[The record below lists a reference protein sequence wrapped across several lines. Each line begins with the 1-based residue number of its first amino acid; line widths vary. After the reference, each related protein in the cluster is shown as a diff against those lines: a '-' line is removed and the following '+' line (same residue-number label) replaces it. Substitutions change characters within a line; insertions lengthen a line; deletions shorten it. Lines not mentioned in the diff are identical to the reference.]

1 MDNEATTRSLYDR
14 LNSGDIDGFAALLSE
29 NFVEHEVTPGIPP
42 TKAGVQQF
50 FQMQMAAFPDMQMA
64 IEDLIADGA
73 KVVTRVKYTGTNT
86 GDFMGMPATGKGVD
100 VQFIDIFAFG
110 SDGLLHEHWGV
121 MDSMTLMQQLG
132 VVPAGPLG

>member
-1 MDNEATTRSLYDR
+1 MDNEANARTLYER
-14 LNSGDIDGFAALLSE
+14 LNSGDLGGFGALLSE
-29 NFVEHEVTPGIPP
+29 DFVEHEVTPGIPP

-64 IEDLIADGA
+64 IEDLIASGE

-86 GDFMGMPATGKGVD
+86 GDFMGMPATGKSVD

-121 MDSMTLMQQLG
+121 MDSMGLMQQLG
-132 VVPAGPLG
+132 VVPPGPLG